1 MGEGWWIASDQRW
14 YPPDAHPDAGAKQA
28 LAADPDAQPAPGWW
42 RASDGHWYPPEL
54 HQERLDP
61 AASLT
66 KSSARSAVTRS
77 AGAAAPGGV
86 APAHRAASTAP
97 GTPTLPGVPE
107 LFSTPAPAPAA
118 APPPR
123 PPVVP
128 PVAAVAPTPAPSDD
142 ALGLPTGDISI
153 PAGSITADGKI
164 AIELLSAP
172 LVGPGS
178 GPLGGPGAGAPPRDR
193 SFNGVGVARK
203 PGTAHPMPGLR
214 TPDQARPVTPGF
226 GDTHTPPAGST
237 VRTGLPGSRLG
248 QAPHGTSGS

>member
-1 MGEGWWIASDQRW
+1 
-14 YPPDAHPDAGAKQA
+14 
-28 LAADPDAQPAPGWW
+28 
-42 RASDGHWYPPEL
+42 
-54 HQERLDP
+54 
-61 AASLT
+61 
-66 KSSARSAVTRS
+66 
-77 AGAAAPGGV
+77 
-86 APAHRAASTAP
+86 
-97 GTPTLPGVPE
+97 
-107 LFSTPAPAPAA
+107 
-118 APPPR
+118 
-123 PPVVP
+123 VP

-248 QAPHGTSGS
+248 QAPHGTSGSAGKPDGFEDWVSSIVSERAPAPSLQPRPMAQPPQRLMGVADVLSGAHVTMGGPASAVPPKTMAESDFYVMRPTRKKPKGDRAAPARPRPKLATSVFLLVLVVVLAGVAVAFFYVH